1 VPEPGALVA
10 LAATCH
16 RLTET
21 LPTGEVA
28 SAKQR
33 AGSALATLTAAGT
46 STNPRFQAATGELAA
61 LIADLDTVTA
71 SLAAATEHVRAFRGR
86 LT

>member
-1 VPEPGALVA
+1 MSKSGAITA

-16 RLTET
+16 RVAET
-21 LPTGEVA
+21 LPTGEVVL
-28 SAKQR
+28 AKQR
-33 AGSALATLTAAGT
+33 ASSALTTLIAAGT
-46 STNPRFQAATGELAA
+46 SANPRFQAATGELAA

-71 SLAAATEHVRAFRGR
+71 SLAAATEHVWVFRGR

>member
-1 VPEPGALVA
+1 MSEPGAITA

-16 RLTET
+16 QVTET

-28 SAKQR
+28 SARQR
-33 AGSALATLTAAGT
+33 AGKALAALAAAGT